1 MKYIATQYANRKLFG
16 GSPNKISSRLTD
28 LSLHKTFVN
37 DFNSRL
43 ARDINEEP
51 ILKDGKFPT
60 HLYYGGVRMNQS
72 VDDCLRFTN
81 NRKHQEVMKDELNKL
96 IITVSSTSIW
106 FITNVLQI
114 LSIDINRLY
123 TGQNDTVNGG
133 LQDVITSPDW
143 LYGNVFNVFIDST
156 SDKRKFKGFAIG
168 GWFTDD
174 ATLTNNGTPL
184 RDRHYECLQTDLYQA
199 KPDML
204 DPNINPYFQV
214 VTDNTLFSFISDK
227 ERIHDNRRMRDL
239 TIDDFHSLK
248 QYMLCFN
255 EGGVVTR
262 ENICRPNY
270 RSNVNTFLIDIAMPY
285 MDNGQVKV
293 KHITYGYL
301 EDYHKFKH
309 MGYEPVFN
317 TFAEEYIVG

>member
-1 MKYIATQYANRKLFG
+1 MNIATQYANRKLFDV
-16 GSPNKISSRLTD
+16 SSNKICSRLTD
-28 LSLHKTFVN
+28 LLLHKSFVN
-37 DFNSRL
+37 DFDNRL
-43 ARDINEEP
+43 ARNINEEP

-81 NRKHQEVMKDELNKL
+81 NRKHQEVMKGDLNKL

-123 TGQNDTVNGG
+123 TGHYDLGING
-133 LQDVITSPDW
+133 LQDVITNPNW
-143 LYGNVFNVFIDST
+143 IHGNVFNVFMNST
-156 SDKRKFKGFAIG
+156 TDKRKFKGYAIG

-174 ATLTNNGTPL
+174 STLTNNGKSL
-184 RDRHYECLQTDLYQA
+184 RDHHYECLQTDLYQA

-214 VTDNTLFSFISDK
+214 VTDNSLFSFISDK

-239 TIDDFHSLK
+239 TIDDFYSLK

-285 MDNGQVKV
+285 VDNGKVKV

-317 TFAEEYIVG
+317 TFAAEYIVG